1 MSVIKIKGI
10 HLSFTNC
17 QISTQ
22 RPLIAFWNFPLKSNR
37 NSNNLLLA
45 EIVSDIN
52 ESSGRRFLK
61 ISDFSSFTYFSIT
74 SHYIVQFC
82 VFYRPVSYDDLYYNI
97 IILWWFRY
105 LVLYLSFCLHVCLY
119 TGFILLTIVC
129 IVSLKHFLYV
139 YFTSSVSI
147 VVIFVVWGLHWR
159 VFYHSYQIIFI

>member
-1 MSVIKIKGI
+1 M
-10 HLSFTNC
+10 
-17 QISTQ
+17 
-22 RPLIAFWNFPLKSNR
+22 
-37 NSNNLLLA
+37 LLA

-129 IVSLKHFLYV
+129 IVSLKHFSYV